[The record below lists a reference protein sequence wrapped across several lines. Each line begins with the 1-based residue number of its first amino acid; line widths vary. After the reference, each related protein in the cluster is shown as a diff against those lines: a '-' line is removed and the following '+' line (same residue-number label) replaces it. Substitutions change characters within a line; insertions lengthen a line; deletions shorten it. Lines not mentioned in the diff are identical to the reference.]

1 MTEVAIKRL
10 EKEDNGY
17 YLFVEGGRI
26 DHAHHDNQAIRAL
39 YEFVEFEKTIN
50 KDQCDIFRNWHRFI
64 VKVVFQTPK
73 HELSPMK
80 RLWS

>member
-1 MTEVAIKRL
+1 MAEVAIKRL
-10 EKEDNGY
+10 EKEENGY

-50 KDQCDIFRNWHRFI
+50 KDRGDTI
-64 VKVVFQTPK
+64 
-73 HELSPMK
+73 
-80 RLWS
+80 

>member
-1 MTEVAIKRL
+1 MTEIAIKRL

-50 KDQCDIFRNWHRFI
+50 KDQCDCFGYDTDSL
-64 VKVVFQTPK
+64 KVVFQSPK
-73 HELSPMK
+73 HK
-80 RLWS
+80 